1 MFYRKEIAMQCKK
14 CGAIIPENDEH
25 EFHGQ
30 MICEDCYMVALSP
43 AKACDPW
50 AVYSAKS
57 FSEKS
62 GPETNITEIQS
73 EILQVLKTT
82 GGIEPEK
89 LSERLQIKPS
99 DLEREIATL
108 RHMEKLRAELR
119 DGKKFLCPW

>member
-1 MFYRKEIAMQCKK
+1 MKCEK
-14 CGAIIPENDEH
+14 CGSPIPKNDER

-50 AVYSAKS
+50 AVYTAKS
-57 FSEKS
+57 FSDKPGS
-62 GPETNITEIQS
+62 ETKITETQS
-73 EILQVLKTT
+73 RILQILKET
-82 GGIEPEK
+82 GGIELP
-89 LSERLQIKPS
+89 LLLERLKIESS

-119 DGKKFLCPW
+119 DGKKFLCLW